1 MLISQIDPQD
11 FIRRLR
17 AGDLLLN
24 IQPFMLRLKSDI
36 AELGTDIQQMYGDFC
51 CGDETDFADFDVAV
65 VKSSRIWPRGTLT
78 ARFIFDGLPFFTPL
92 PAYQALAMFE
102 WGVNWCIAAH
112 AHQYLI
118 IHAAVIERDGKAAI
132 LPAPPG
138 SGKSTLCAAL
148 VCRGWRLLTDE
159 LALYDLDTGLLTPMA
174 RPVNLKNESISLIK
188 AFEPT
193 ASMARVVPNTS
204 KGSVSL
210 MRPPTHS
217 VLQID
222 VPAQPRWIVTPRYLA
237 GASAKME
244 SKGGA
249 ETFMLLAEQSFNYE
263 IHGARGFHGLAD
275 LVEQTANYEFTY
287 SKLDDA
293 ISSFEH
299 LWAELD

>member
-1 MLISQIDPQD
+1 
-11 FIRRLR
+11 
-17 AGDLLLN
+17 
-24 IQPFMLRLKSDI
+24 
-36 AELGTDIQQMYGDFC
+36 
-51 CGDETDFADFDVAV
+51 
-65 VKSSRIWPRGTLT
+65 
-78 ARFIFDGLPFFTPL
+78 
-92 PAYQALAMFE
+92 
-102 WGVNWCIAAH
+102 
-112 AHQYLI
+112 
-118 IHAAVIERDGKAAI
+118 
-132 LPAPPG
+132 
-138 SGKSTLCAAL
+138 
-148 VCRGWRLLTDE
+148 
-159 LALYDLDTGLLTPMA
+159 
-174 RPVNLKNESISLIK
+174 
-188 AFEPT
+188 
-193 ASMARVVPNTS
+193 
-204 KGSVSL
+204 